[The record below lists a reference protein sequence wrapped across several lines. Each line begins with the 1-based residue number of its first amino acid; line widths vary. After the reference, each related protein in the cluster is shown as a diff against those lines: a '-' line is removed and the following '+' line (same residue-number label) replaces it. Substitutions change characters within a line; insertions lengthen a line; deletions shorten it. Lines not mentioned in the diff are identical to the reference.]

1 MAGTG
6 RSDGLPVPQG
16 MQIRSRRTCMNPWP
30 RPSVPRH
37 LAVRTPAENSLP
49 GRPGREPRYLSL
61 SQRLEVQ
68 DRVCGRASVWRGPR
82 FTGGRLLAEGWGVS
96 GKGTD
101 PVHEAPPPTPWR
113 WMGVSAGALGRW
125 DKPAWGPRRAGL
137 GGLRLCETPS
147 RTPSPP
153 RCTRFPPELDPP
165 RRGAALCKTGV

>member
-49 GRPGREPRYLSL
+49 SRPGREPRYLSL

-68 DRVCGRASVWRGPR
+68 DRVCGRAGVWQGPR
-82 FTGGRLLAEGWGVS
+82 FTGGRLLARAGGC
-96 GKGTD
+96 
-101 PVHEAPPPTPWR
+101 PVRAPTPFTR
-113 WMGVSAGALGRW
+113 PCPQHHGVGAGVSAGALGRW